1 MTEAREIGLERLLDH
16 RVHGLDGRTVGH
28 LEEVIVERDGEE
40 WHVDEYRVG
49 AFALLTRLGG
59 WPLGRALLRT
69 VGLGKGRGYRVPWQM
84 LDVSDASRLRLRCG
98 VSALRE
104 VEEQATATSACK

>member
-1 MTEAREIGLERLLDH
+1 MEAREMGLEQLLNH

-28 LEEVIVERDGEE
+28 LEELVIERDADG
-40 WHVDEYRVG
+40 WHVAEYRVG

-59 WPLGRALLRT
+59 WPLGRAMLRS

-84 LDVSDASRLRLRCG
+84 LDLSDASRLRLRCD
-98 VSALRE
+98 VSELRH
-104 VEEQATATSACK
+104 VEK